1 MHYASLD
8 DCERLADTIIDGYER
23 VLGIEFGERPAV
35 RVGDKQAYTEFILR
49 TNPHYREDATPQEL
63 EMAANLF
70 RGLGAG
76 IYDDT
81 THTVLISDMVLTD
94 PELYDPGQLEY
105 TLAHELAH
113 ALQAN
118 IEHRH
123 GVASRMPGF
132 REAIGRN
139 GAEAPY
145 ALQCEMFT
153 DMAVMEGFGEYAA
166 HTLFAAIGDEG
177 QMQATARAF
186 AEKKCEKYRT
196 MADVF
201 PSKVADIV
209 AYRDAVGEG
218 VPREELGPRT
228 DTKENQYRIGYGYIA
243 GEVARGRSVEDILA
257 HPPQHPEDMLSE

>member
-49 TNPHYREDATPQEL
+49 TSPHYREEASPKDL
-63 EMAANLF
+63 EMAVNMF
-70 RGLGAG
+70 RMLGAG

-81 THTVLISDMVLTD
+81 THTVLISEFVLEE
-94 PELYDPGQLEY
+94 PELYGPGQLEY
-105 TLAHELAH
+105 TMAHELAH

-118 IEHRH
+118 VLQRH
-123 GVASRMPGF
+123 DVTWRMPGF
-132 REAIGRN
+132 REAGTLSYSD
-139 GAEAPY
+139 E
-145 ALQCEMFT
+145 CEMFT
-153 DMAVMEGFGEYAA
+153 EMAVMEGFGEYAA
-166 HTLFAAIGDEG
+166 STLFNAIGDEG
-177 QMQATARAF
+177 QMQAAGRAF
-186 AEKKCEKYRT
+186 AENKCAKYAT
-196 MADVF
+196 MADEF
-201 PSKVADIV
+201 PGKIVDIV
-209 AYRDAVGEG
+209 AYRDAVEAGT
-218 VPREELGPRT
+218 PAEELGPRT